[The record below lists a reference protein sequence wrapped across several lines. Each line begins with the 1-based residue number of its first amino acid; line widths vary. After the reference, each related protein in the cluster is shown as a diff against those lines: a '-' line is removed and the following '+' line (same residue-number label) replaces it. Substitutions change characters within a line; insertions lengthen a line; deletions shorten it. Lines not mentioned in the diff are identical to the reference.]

1 MRLRGSERGYREA
14 YEFTPLPLTVPH
26 HPLEPAT
33 SLISRLAAR
42 NGVASVTDF
51 CRDIGFPY
59 KALVRGDR
67 NAIVQLARLAGC
79 DADALCRVSVRN
91 LGRIAMRLR
100 EEMATT
106 HSLQRSKIRIC
117 PGCVR
122 QHAPS
127 EAEAWGAPQRLIW

>member
-1 MRLRGSERGYREA
+1 MWE
-14 YEFTPLPLTVPH
+14 EFTPLPLTVPH

-79 DADALCRVSVRN
+79 DVDALCRFSVRN
-91 LGRIAMRLR
+91 LGRECHRR
-100 EEMATT
+100 HHTR
-106 HSLQRSKIRIC
+106 H
-117 PGCVR
+117 
-122 QHAPS
+122 
-127 EAEAWGAPQRLIW
+127 EAENGRVNSTAAPR